1 MKKATKLIALMLAV
15 IMAVFAFAACGKDTD
30 GKTIED
36 PSNKAASNE
45 SISGKQASGE
55 KLSFSKKYVIYSDN
69 SFAPFE
75 YLDTATG
82 KYTGFDMDLLA
93 AIAEDQGFEYEMHNE
108 GFDASMGAVQS
119 GQADAMIAGMTIT
132 EDRQEKFDFSDG
144 YIDNG
149 QVLVVKADSS
159 IKSLEDL
166 KGKTVAVKASTQG
179 RDYAE
184 SVKAKYGFET
194 VTYEGSAEMY
204 QAVLNGI
211 NDACF
216 EDYPVISYSIKTGTA
231 LKTIGDVINPKPY
244 GFAVKK
250 GLNPELIAAFNAGLA
265 NVKANGVYDQIL
277 AKYGMK

>member
-15 IMAVFAFAACGKDTD
+15 IMAVFAFAACGKEKEDNTSN
-30 GKTIED
+30 D
-36 PSNKAASNE
+36 PSNKSTAE
-45 SISGKQASGE
+45 SVSGKQT
-55 KLSFSKKYVIYSDN
+55 FSKKYVIYSDN

-82 KYTGFDMDLLA
+82 KYTGFDMDLLE
-93 AIAEDQGFEYEMHNE
+93 AIAKDQGFEYEMHNE
-108 GFDASMGAVQS
+108 GFDPSMGAVQS

-132 EDRQEKFDFSDG
+132 EERTEKFDFSEG
-144 YIDNG
+144 YIENG

-166 KGKTVAVKASTQG
+166 KGKTVAIKASTQG
-179 RDYAE
+179 ADYAE
-184 SVKAKYGFET
+184 SVKDQYGFKT
-194 VTYEGSAEMY
+194 VVYEGSAEMY
-204 QAVLNGI
+204 QAVLNGV

-216 EDYPVISYSIKTGTA
+216 EDYPVISYSIKTGMA
-231 LKTIGDVINPKPY
+231 LKTIGEVINPKPY

-250 GLNPELIAAFNAGLA
+250 GQNAELIAAFNAGLA
-265 NVKANGVYDQIL
+265 NVKANGVYDQLL

>member
-15 IMAVFAFAACGKDTD
+15 IMAVFAFAACGKEKEDNTSN
-30 GKTIED
+30 D
-36 PSNKAASNE
+36 PSNKAANE
-45 SISGKQASGE
+45 SVSGKQ
-55 KLSFSKKYVIYSDN
+55 SFSKKYVIYSDN

-82 KYTGFDMDLLA
+82 KYTGFDMDLLE
-93 AIAEDQGFEYEMHNE
+93 AIAKDQGFEYEMHNE
-108 GFDASMGAVQS
+108 GFDASTGAVQS

-132 EDRQEKFDFSDG
+132 EERQQKYDFSDG
-144 YIDNG
+144 YIENG

-166 KGKTVAVKASTQG
+166 KGKTVAIKASTQG
-179 RDYAE
+179 AEYAE
-184 SVKAKYGFET
+184 SVKEQYGFET
-194 VTYEGSAEMY
+194 VVYEGSAEMY

-216 EDYPVISYSIKTGTA
+216 EDYPVISYSIKTGMA
-231 LKTIGDVINPKPY
+231 LKTIGEVINPKPY

-250 GLNPELIAAFNAGLA
+250 GQYPELIAAFNAGLA
-265 NVKANGVYDQIL
+265 NVKANGVYDQLL